1 MPKNPYLTS
10 AYSQTNFVLE
20 KPIPYHTLH
29 VGSLKSSFEG
39 NMFNVDDDKLPFTIL
54 TDLEYWE
61 LK

>member
-1 MPKNPYLTS
+1 MQTKNPYLTS
-10 AYSQTNFVLE
+10 AYSHTNFVLE

-29 VGSLKSSFEG
+29 VGEG
-39 NMFNVDDDKLPFTIL
+39 NMFNVDDDKLPFTML